1 VEGPT
6 QIKPKGLADYLDV
19 LSKAVFQS
27 GITWRVVDA
36 KWEGTREAFRGFD
49 PQKVANLTPK
59 QIDALAEDTRL
70 IRNRRKIEATVENA
84 ETMLALDDE
93 FGGFKKYL
101 RSHGDFEALS
111 ADLVKRFKFLGDMGS
126 YYFLH
131 VVGEPVPPH
140 EQWMK
145 AHRPQGFAPRTSK
158 ARTAKAR
165 TTRAPTSRPRTRRRP
180 D

>member
-1 VEGPT
+1 M
-6 QIKPKGLADYLDV
+6 QIEPKGLADYLDV

-27 GITWRVVDA
+27 GISWHVVEA

-49 PQKVANLTPK
+49 PRKVANLTPK

-84 ETMLALDDE
+84 ETMLQLDDE

-101 RSHGDFEALS
+101 RSHDDFEALS
-111 ADLVKRFKFLGDMGS
+111 ADLVKRFKFVGEMGS
-126 YYFLH
+126 YYFLQ

-145 AHRPQGFAPRTSK
+145 AHRPLRFAPRTSK
-158 ARTAKAR
+158 
-165 TTRAPTSRPRTRRRP
+165 PRTRR
-180 D
+180 